1 MQTNEREIIIDHALE
16 NVENVAIVLDITSAA
31 TDLVK
36 RINETLMKDH
46 DDFGGVNIWHWHSL
60 EPGRRKEIIKTL
72 MTNSSDRTFEQ
83 NDNANKGEIIIDH
96 ALENEKNLEMTMDI
110 IFAGYELRLRIVKT
124 FLKKLEAFICL
135 NKPKWIFEERD
146 DPFRQ
151 GPRTIFVFSKKAWQ
165 GQYGIGLRSRY
176 GTGLVAIGVHKAGE
190 NTPSIEDLKSELDE
204 KFEIGTSDSDWVWLP
219 KDDSSSWDYKE
230 WKTDVHIKM
239 YNKKAVE
246 DIGNYLLEIVKV
258 AEPVID
264 KWLEENPLDS

>member
-1 MQTNEREIIIDHALE
+1 MQTDERELMVKHALE
-16 NVENVAIVLDITSAA
+16 NKENVTIVLDITSAA
-31 TDLVK
+31 TDLVD
-36 RINETLMKDH
+36 RIKSLLQDH
-46 DDFGGVNIWHWHSL
+46 DDFVDVNIWHWHSL
-60 EPGRRKEIIKTL
+60 DSVRRKEIIKIL

-124 FLKKLEAFICL
+124 FLKRLEAFIRL
-135 NKPKWIFEERD
+135 NKPKWIFEEID

-151 GPRTIFVFSKKAWQ
+151 GPRTIFIFSKKAWQ

-219 KDDSSSWDYKE
+219 EDYLSNWEYKE

-264 KWLEENPLDS
+264 KWIEENPLNG